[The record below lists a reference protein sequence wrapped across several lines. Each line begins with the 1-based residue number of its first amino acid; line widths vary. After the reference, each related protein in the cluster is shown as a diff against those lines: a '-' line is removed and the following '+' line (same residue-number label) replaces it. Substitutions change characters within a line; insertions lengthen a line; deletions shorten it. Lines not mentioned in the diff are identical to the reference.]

1 MYNAYFRLNESPFS
15 IAPDP
20 RFLFMSARHRE
31 ALAHLMY
38 GLSGEGGFVVL
49 TGEVGTGKTTICRC
63 LLDQVPDDCDVAFIV
78 NPGLSAVEMLAA
90 ICDELHI
97 AYPENLNVKG
107 YVDRFNSYLLKA
119 NAAGRKTVLIIDEAQ
134 LLDPKVL
141 ELLRLLTNL
150 ETSRRKL
157 LQIVLLGQPELLAL
171 LERPDLRQV
180 AQRVVARYHLQHLS
194 KIEVSAYVAHR
205 LNVAGSQVKLIP
217 ESVMGQLYRRTGGVP
232 RLINLVCDRALLG
245 SFVEGKQVV
254 SSEVLSKAAAEV
266 LGTRKNRGPLIAA
279 VIAALAVSGALGT
292 WYMLHRADAPSSA
305 ATLQNALPKVAKS
318 DAAVEKRSASP
329 KQPAEIISPQ
339 PSNPSPPLPGSLAG
353 GPALSDSGPRD
364 FAAAKPLTGAALT
377 PPAEQTADEA
387 EAAAFR
393 AVLARFGLIYSP
405 HGPTRGCRYVEAAGL
420 RCFSGQGNSEVFQT
434 YNPPMI
440 LYLQQGERRFPVV
453 LDGLKGHQASFI
465 VAGQSRPAPIESLDG
480 LWTGEFL
487 VLWRPPPGVPKMLEL
502 GARGPAVAWLGDALA
517 MAAGAEQQQ
526 HVDSFDAALQERLK
540 AFQAQ
545 EGLDPDGIAG
555 PLTLLRL
562 SHRVDQRLTR
572 LGAET
577 GKR

>member
-279 VIAALAVSGALGT
+279 VIAALAVSGAVGT

-329 KQPAEIISPQ
+329 S
-339 PSNPSPPLPGSLAG
+339 S
-353 GPALSDSGPRD
+353 
-364 FAAAKPLTGAALT
+364 
-377 PPAEQTADEA
+377 
-387 EAAAFR
+387 
-393 AVLARFGLIYSP
+393 
-405 HGPTRGCRYVEAAGL
+405 
-420 RCFSGQGNSEVFQT
+420 
-434 YNPPMI
+434 
-440 LYLQQGERRFPVV
+440 RR
-453 LDGLKGHQASFI
+453 
-465 VAGQSRPAPIESLDG
+465 R
-480 LWTGEFL
+480 
-487 VLWRPPPGVPKMLEL
+487 
-502 GARGPAVAWLGDALA
+502 
-517 MAAGAEQQQ
+517 
-526 HVDSFDAALQERLK
+526 
-540 AFQAQ
+540 
-545 EGLDPDGIAG
+545 
-555 PLTLLRL
+555 
-562 SHRVDQRLTR
+562 
-572 LGAET
+572 
-577 GKR
+577 

>member
-38 GLSGEGGFVVL
+38 GVSGEGGFVVL

-63 LLDQVPDDCDVAFIV
+63 LLEQVPDDCDVAFIV
-78 NPGLSAVEMLAA
+78 NPGLSAVEMLGA
-90 ICDELHI
+90 ICDELRI
-97 AYPENLNVKG
+97 GYPENLNIKG

-157 LQIVLLGQPELLAL
+157 LQIVLLGQPELVSL

-205 LNVAGSQVKLIP
+205 LGVAGSQAKLIP
-217 ESVMGQLYRRTGGVP
+217 ESLMGLLFRRTGGVP

-245 SFVEGKQVV
+245 AFVEGKQVV
-254 SSEVLSKAAAEV
+254 TEPVMRKAAAEV
-266 LGTRKNRGPLIAA
+266 LGTRKSRTPRIAA
-279 VIAALAVSGALGT
+279 AIAAIALLGAALA
-292 WYMLHRADAPSSA
+292 WYALHRTALPLPTASQPD
-305 ATLQNALPKVAKS
+305 ALPK
-318 DAAVEKRSASP
+318 
-329 KQPAEIISPQ
+329 PAESAPAQPPDPASKSP
-339 PSNPSPPLPGSLAG
+339 SVAASAVSESA
-353 GPALSDSGPRD
+353 PRD
-364 FAAAKPLTGAALT
+364 VVAPPPTFEAAPILQAGQSP
-377 PPAEQTADEA
+377 EQA

-393 AVLARFGLIYSP
+393 AVLARFGQIYSP
-405 HGPTRGCRYVEAAGL
+405 LGRSRGCRYVEAAGL
-420 RCFSGQGNSEVFQT
+420 RCFSAQGNTEVFQT
-434 YNPPMI
+434 YNPPII
-440 LYLQQGERRFPVV
+440 LYLQHGEQRFPVV
-453 LDGLKGHQASFI
+453 LDGLQGHQASFI
-465 VAGQSRPAPIESLDG
+465 VAGQSRSAPIESLEG
-480 LWTGEFL
+480 LWTGEFI
-487 VLWRPPPGVPKMLEL
+487 VLWRPPPGAPKKLDL
-502 GARGPAVAWLGDALA
+502 GARGPAVAWLADALA
-517 MAAGAEQQQ
+517 VVSGVEQQQ
-526 HVDSFDAALQERLK
+526 RVDRFDAALQEKLK
-540 AFQAQ
+540 VFQAQ
-545 EGLDPDGIAG
+545 EGLKVNGVAG
-555 PLTLLRL
+555 PSTLLRL
-562 SHRVDQRLTR
+562 SHRVDQRLVSQ
-572 LGAET
+572 AAQT

>member
-38 GLSGEGGFVVL
+38 GVSGEGGFVVL

-63 LLDQVPDDCDVAFIV
+63 LLEQVPDDCDVAFIV

-90 ICDELHI
+90 ICDELRI
-97 AYPENLNVKG
+97 GYPENLNIKG
-107 YVDRFNSYLLKA
+107 YVDRFNSYLLKG

-157 LQIVLLGQPELLAL
+157 LQIVLLGQPELVTLLA
-171 LERPDLRQV
+171 RSDLRQV

-205 LNVAGSQVKLIP
+205 LGVAGSQTKLIP
-217 ESVMGQLYRRTGGVP
+217 ESLMGLLFRRTGGVP

-245 SFVEGKQVV
+245 AYVEGKQVV
-254 SSEVLSKAAAEV
+254 TEPVLRKAAAEV
-266 LGTRKNRGPLIAA
+266 LGTRKSRTPRIAA
-279 VIAALAVSGALGT
+279 AIAAIALLVAAGAWYAV
-292 WYMLHRADAPSSA
+292 HRA
-305 ATLQNALPKVAKS
+305 
-318 DAAVEKRSASP
+318 AVPPPTVS
-329 KQPAEIISPQ
+329 QPAESATAQSPEG
-339 PSNPSPPLPGSLAG
+339 PSKA
-353 GPALSDSGPRD
+353 PALSAAGSAVSDFAPRD
-364 FAAAKPLTGAALT
+364 VAATTPMVEAAPLLHAGQT
-377 PPAEQTADEA
+377 PEQA

-393 AVLARFGLIYSP
+393 AVLARFGQIYSP
-405 HGPTRGCRYVEAAGL
+405 HGRSRGCRYVEAAGL
-420 RCFSGQGNSEVFQT
+420 SCFSAQGNTEVFQT
-434 YNPPMI
+434 YNPPII
-440 LYLQQGERRFPVV
+440 LYLQRDGQRFPVV
-453 LDGLKGHQASFI
+453 LDGLQGHQATFI
-465 VAGQSRPAPIESLDG
+465 VAGQSRSAPIESLEG
-480 LWTGEFL
+480 LWTGEFV
-487 VLWRPPPGVPKMLEL
+487 VLWRPPPGVPKRLEL
-502 GARGPAVAWLGDALA
+502 GARGPAVAWLADALA
-517 MAAGAEQQQ
+517 VVSGAEQQQ
-526 HVDSFDAALQERLK
+526 RVDRFDAALQEKLK

-545 EGLDPDGIAG
+545 EGLKVTGVAG
-555 PLTLLRL
+555 PSTLLRL
-562 SHRVDQRLTR
+562 SHRIDQRLV
-572 LGAET
+572 GQAAQT